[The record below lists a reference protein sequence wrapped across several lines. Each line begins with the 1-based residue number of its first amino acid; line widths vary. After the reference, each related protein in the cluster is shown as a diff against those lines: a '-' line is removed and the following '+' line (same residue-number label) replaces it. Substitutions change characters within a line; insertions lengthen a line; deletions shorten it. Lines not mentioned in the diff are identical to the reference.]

1 MGSGASFVLVF
12 LAAFFGVCVVAW
24 LLFSFIWYLG
34 ARIGRATGASARVDQ
49 LLDTNGLVLPDEVR
63 IMDDGGFR
71 DGIGGL

>member
-1 MGSGASFVLVF
+1 MIGSLPTFGVVAGVF
-12 LAAFFGVCVVAW
+12 LAATLIAW
-24 LLFSFIWYLG
+24 LLFAIIWYIVK
-34 ARIGRATGASARVDQ
+34 RFGRATGASARVDQ